1 MISDGVITCDAA
13 REALDRL
20 EVDELGLD
28 MVDRRMLEAM
38 IRHYNGGPVGLD
50 TLAAV
55 IGEEAVT
62 IEDVYEPYLMQIGFL
77 SRTPRGRVVLP
88 AAYEHLDIEYSG
100 QLML

>member
-1 MISDGVITCDAA
+1 MISDGNISETAA
-13 REALDRL
+13 RQALDRL

-28 MVDRRMLEAM
+28 MVDRRMLMAM
-38 IRHYNGGPVGLD
+38 INHYKGGPVGLD

-55 IGEEAVT
+55 IGEESVT

-77 SRTPRGRVVLP
+77 NRTPRGRVVLP
-88 AAYEHLDIEYSG
+88 AAYEHLGIEYNG